1 MSSEGERLGAV
12 FAARL
17 EKVQQMVDR
26 LAELEKEVERL
37 GNYRD
42 NVRRLID
49 RTQSRLTSDSATFW
63 LLDDL
68 DDGYYDRLPDTYFE
82 AL

>member
-1 MSSEGERLGAV
+1 VRSDEEQLGAV

-17 EKVQQMVDR
+17 DKVNQLADR
-26 LAELEKEVERL
+26 LVELEKEVERL

-42 NVRRLID
+42 NVHRLIARVQGRLD
-49 RTQSRLTSDSATFW
+49 GQSPTFW